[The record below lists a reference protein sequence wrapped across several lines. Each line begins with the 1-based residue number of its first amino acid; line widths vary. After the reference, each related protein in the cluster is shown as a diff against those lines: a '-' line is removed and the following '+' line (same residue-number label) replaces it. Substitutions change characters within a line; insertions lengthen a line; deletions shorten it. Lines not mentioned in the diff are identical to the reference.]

1 MTQPASE
8 INFEVPVLQ
17 DDLLRDRARVFAE
30 FLDDETSMTNYRDAV
45 RRMLRVDA
53 RRLIVNLDDVRSYNR
68 EFATGLLNEPN
79 EYLPA
84 FDAALYS
91 LVETL
96 AVSMKADVVGKQY
109 YIGLRGSF
117 GDHHVNPRTLRSI
130 HIGKMMSLEGIV
142 TRCSLVRPKI
152 LKSVH
157 YCEATTNFHQ
167 REYRDATMYGTLPP
181 SSTVYPTE
189 DEEGNRLTTE
199 YGHSVF
205 RDHQMISIQEMPERA
220 PPGQLPRSIEVVMDD
235 DMVDRCKPGDRI
247 QLVGMY
253 RSLGNRV
260 GQSSSSTFRTLMVG
274 NNLNLLSSKAG
285 GGIAQAHITDTD
297 IRNINK
303 IAKRKNV
310 FHLLSQSLAPS
321 IYGHDYIKKAVLLL
335 LLGGAEKNLPNGT
348 HIRGDIN
355 ILMVGDPSTAKS
367 QMLRFVLNTAPLAI
381 ATTGRGSSGVGLT
394 AAVTTDKETGERRL
408 EAGAMVLADRGVICI
423 DEFDKMSDIDRVA
436 IHEVMEQQTVTIAK
450 AGIHTSLNARCSVV
464 AAANPIY
471 GQYDVHKDP
480 HKNIALPDSLL
491 SRFDL
496 LFVVT
501 DDVDEQRDRMIS
513 EHVLR
518 MHRYLQPGLEEGTP
532 AIDNLDQALDVG
544 APEGT
549 DADGA
554 AMLGDT
560 SPFEK
565 YNPLLHSGVTASGGR
580 GTSGKKE
587 VLSIAFVKKYIQFA
601 KSRVMPVLTKGAAE
615 WIVNVYSNLRN
626 DELSGNQKRTSP
638 LTARTLETLIRL
650 ATAHAKSRLSSKVEE
665 RDAEAAEEILR
676 FALFKEV
683 VGSSKRGAHKR
694 RRTDRGS
701 RSPISDDEDDSDN
714 DSDGGA
720 AGATDHGFRGLQT
733 NGRATRSG
741 GRNGDA
747 NGNGNGN
754 GGRGGDA
761 DDDDDDDDEDEDAS
775 GAYVDGSQP
784 RSRPGRSYGT
794 RGATSSQRPKPGLVG
809 PGGMDDDQDAA
820 MDDAD
825 EIEAMREAEAAAAAA
840 ASSGSAGHSQQQQAA
855 SRALSEERLGEF
867 KGLLAD
873 LLASGGRLAEED
885 MVSLEDLLPM
895 INAGMRTEAL
905 FDSREARQALEAMN
919 DVNEVMFSDGVV
931 YRI

>member
-1 MTQPASE
+1 MSQAFDD
-8 INFEVPVLQ
+8 NNNLDLPVFQ
-17 DDLLRDRARVFAE
+17 DDLLRDRQRVFSE
-30 FLDDETSMTNYRDAV
+30 FLSKEEYQDAV
-45 RRMLRVDA
+45 RRMLRMDA
-53 RRLIVNLDDVRSYNR
+53 RRLIINIDDLRSYNR
-68 EFATGLLNEPN
+68 DFATGLLNEPN

-84 FDAALYS
+84 FDAALHMS
-91 LVETL
+91 VEL
-96 AVSMKADVVGKQY
+96 AANPIKDDIKGKQY

-117 GDHHVNPRTLRSI
+117 GDHHVNPRTLRSV
-130 HIGKMMSLEGIV
+130 HLGKMMSLEGIV

-157 YCEATTNFHQ
+157 YCEKTTKFHQ

-189 DEEGNRLTTE
+189 DESGNRLTTE
-199 YGHSVF
+199 YGHSLF

-220 PPGQLPRSIEVVMDD
+220 PPGQLPRSIDVVMDD

-260 GQSSSSTFRTLMVG
+260 GQSSSSTFRTLMIG

-310 FHLLSQSLAPS
+310 FNLLSQSLAPS
-321 IYGHDYIKKAVLLL
+321 IYGHEYIKKAVLLL
-335 LLGGAEKNLPNGT
+335 LLGGEEKNLPNGT

-423 DEFDKMSDIDRVA
+423 DEFDKMSDVDRVA

-532 AIDNLDQALDVG
+532 AVDNLDQALDVG

-565 YNPLLHSGVTASGGR
+565 YNPLLHAGVTGTGR
-580 GTSGKKE
+580 STDKKE
-587 VLSIAFVKKYIQFA
+587 VLSIAFIKKYIQYA
-601 KSRVMPVLTKGAAE
+601 KSRIHPVLTKGAAE

-683 VGSSKRGAHKR
+683 LGGRRGVNKR
-694 RRTDRGS
+694 RRTGN
-701 RSPISDDEDDSDN
+701 SPMSGDEQDE
-714 DSDGGA
+714 
-720 AGATDHGFRGLQT
+720 
-733 NGRATRSG
+733 
-741 GRNGDA
+741 
-747 NGNGNGN
+747 
-754 GGRGGDA
+754 
-761 DDDDDDDDEDEDAS
+761 DDDDDESGDEAAAADANQAYRS
-775 GAYVDGSQP
+775 GRGN
-784 RSRPGRSYGT
+784 RGT
-794 RGATSSQRPKPGLVG
+794 RGGRRGGQRYGEDEHSSDDDDGDEVVSSQRSTRSNGAYATRAAAATRPKSKAAMVG
-809 PGGMDDDQDAA
+809 PGGMDEEAFDDEDAL
-820 MDDAD
+820 
-825 EIEAMREAEAAAAAA
+825 EAMRSLDVEVAIPSQPMYSSSSSTGISAQRTEAFKE
-840 ASSGSAGHSQQQQAA
+840 
-855 SRALSEERLGEF
+855 ALSE
-867 KGLLAD
+867 LLF
-873 LLASGGRLAEED
+873 SSEGRLAEMDAIPLDELLPVMNEGRRTEELFDSNEARQVLEQMHRENSIMFSED
-885 MVSLEDLLPM
+885 MVFKL
-895 INAGMRTEAL
+895 
-905 FDSREARQALEAMN
+905 
-919 DVNEVMFSDGVV
+919 
-931 YRI
+931 